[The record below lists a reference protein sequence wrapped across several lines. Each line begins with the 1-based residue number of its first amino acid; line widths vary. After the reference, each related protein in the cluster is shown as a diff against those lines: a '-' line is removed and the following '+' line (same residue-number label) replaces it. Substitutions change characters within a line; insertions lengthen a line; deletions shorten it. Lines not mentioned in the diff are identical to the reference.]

1 MRILKI
7 LCFLLLLGGL
17 VALAVYVARHTE
29 RAIRSLT
36 VEVLRTLPRA
46 FLVLEAQRE
55 IAVATT
61 DNGNFVFGPRVGHAT
76 ASRKT
81 YLGVDMEKVT
91 PDDIQVDGRHVVVQL
106 PSPSTLDSS
115 LDYQSVKMFTKRS
128 GFMLLR
134 DLAAGRSI
142 ERELLELLSKTTPE
156 YTGDDLKAQ
165 RLNFIDRLNRQ
176 AGGLF
181 ESKGLTVRFQ

>member
-7 LCFLLLLGGL
+7 LCFLFLLGGL

-36 VEVLRTLPRA
+36 IEVLRTLPRA

-81 YLGVDMEKVT
+81 YLGVDMEKVG
-91 PDDIQVDGRHVVVQL
+91 PDDVEVNGRQVQVRL
-106 PSPSTLDSS
+106 PDPSTLDSS
-115 LDYQSVKMFTKRS
+115 LDYGSVRLFTKRS

-134 DLAAGRSI
+134 DLASGKSI
-142 ERELLELLSKTTPE
+142 ERELLDLLSKTPPE
-156 YTGDDLKAQ
+156 FTGDDLRAQ
-165 RLNFIDRLNRQ
+165 RLNFVDRLNRQ

-181 ESKGLTVRFQ
+181 ESKGLTIRFQ